1 MNFPSDA
8 QKRQLNVTVKES
20 YSVLYGAAV
29 LLEEATRIQQQV
41 RNKLQ
46 CVILKSM
53 L

>member
-1 MNFPSDA
+1 MNFIGDG
-8 QKRQLNVTVKES
+8 QKRKLSVSARDS

>member
-8 QKRQLNVTVKES
+8 QKRQLNVTVKGS

-41 RNKLQ
+41 RKLGMIKIY
-46 CVILKSM
+46 VDD
-53 L
+53 